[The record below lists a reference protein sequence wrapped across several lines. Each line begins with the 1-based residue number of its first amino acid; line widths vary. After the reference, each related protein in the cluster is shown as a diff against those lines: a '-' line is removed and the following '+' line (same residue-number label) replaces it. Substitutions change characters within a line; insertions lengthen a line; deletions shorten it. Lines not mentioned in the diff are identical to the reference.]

1 MLTFDLLITF
11 LIYFIALES
20 EYLALTNQISIY
32 WSFLASFIMFLCLIH
47 ILTMCKDAI
56 EY

>member
-1 MLTFDLLITF
+1 MLIFDLLITF